1 LAALRYPA
9 LLEQRGQ
16 DMSKSFFWYDFEST
30 GIDTRRDRPV
40 QVAGV
45 RTNEQLEEIGE
56 PLCIDCRLSPD
67 ILPHPMACLVTG
79 IGPERVAAGLA
90 EPEFIHL
97 LHEQMMQPGTCS
109 VGYNSLR
116 FDDEMTRFTLYRNFH
131 DPYTRE
137 WQGGNSRW
145 DLLDALRAAHALR
158 PDGITWPQQDG
169 FTSLRLELLTAA
181 NGIDHGQAHDAL
193 ADVRATIAMARLL
206 RQAQPKLFDYL
217 LNLRSK
223 HRVTELV
230 DLQQLR
236 PLVHV
241 SGRFGRE
248 RQGLGLVL
256 PLGWHPTNRN
266 ALIVYDLAADPALIM
281 EQNADDIRRLLY
293 TRHDDLAEG
302 EARLGLKLVHINKC
316 PVLADTKVLLPADIE
331 RLQLD
336 MPLLLQR
343 AEQLANWR
351 NGAQALLAQ
360 IYAQDVTDAPG
371 GEDPELQLYGSF
383 IGDADRRLLP
393 AIREADGKALAAT
406 SWPLRD
412 QRLVDMLFRY
422 RARNFP
428 ESLNKQ
434 EKLEWDRF
442 CRERLMGVEPGAPI
456 TLVEFMR
463 SIEELLPQV
472 EGQQRVLLLA
482 WQTEA
487 QQRAKKLGI
496 TPA

>member
-1 LAALRYPA
+1 MP
-9 LLEQRGQ
+9 
-16 DMSKSFFWYDFEST
+16 
-30 GIDTRRDRPV
+30 
-40 QVAGV
+40 
-45 RTNEQLEEIGE
+45 
-56 PLCIDCRLSPD
+56 
-67 ILPHPMACLVTG
+67 
-79 IGPERVAAGLA
+79 
-90 EPEFIHL
+90 
-97 LHEQMMQPGTCS
+97 
-109 VGYNSLR
+109 
-116 FDDEMTRFTLYRNFH
+116 
-131 DPYTRE
+131 
-137 WQGGNSRW
+137 
-145 DLLDALRAAHALR
+145 
-158 PDGITWPQQDG
+158 
-169 FTSLRLELLTAA
+169 
-181 NGIDHGQAHDAL
+181 
-193 ADVRATIAMARLL
+193 
-206 RQAQPKLFDYL
+206 
-217 LNLRSK
+217 
-223 HRVTELV
+223 
-230 DLQQLR
+230 
-236 PLVHV
+236 
-241 SGRFGRE
+241 
-248 RQGLGLVL
+248 L

>member
-1 LAALRYPA
+1 
-9 LLEQRGQ
+9 
-16 DMSKSFFWYDFEST
+16 MSKSFFWYDFEST
-30 GIDTRRDRPV
+30 GIDPRRDRPV

-56 PLCIDCRLSPD
+56 PLCIDCRLPAD
-67 ILPHPMACLVTG
+67 VLPHPKACLVTG
-79 IGPERVAAGLA
+79 IGPERLANGLS

-131 DPYTRE
+131 DPYARE

-158 PDGITWPQQDG
+158 PDGIVWPQQDG

-217 LNLRSK
+217 LSLRSK
-223 HRVTELV
+223 HRVTELI

-248 RQGLGLVL
+248 RRGLALVL

-266 ALIVYDLAADPALIM
+266 ALIVYDLGTDPSLVMA
-281 EQNADDIRRLLY
+281 QSADDIRRLLY
-293 TRHDDLAEG
+293 TRNDELAEG
-302 EARLGLKLVHINKC
+302 EARPGLKLVHINKC

-336 MPLLLQR
+336 MPLLHER
-343 AEQLANWR
+343 AEQLARWR
-351 NGAQALLAQ
+351 EGAQALLAEV
-360 IYAQDVTDAPG
+360 YAQQSSVGKDED
-371 GEDPELQLYGSF
+371 DPEQQLYGSF
-383 IGDADRRLLP
+383 ISDVDRRLLP
-393 AIREADGKALAAT
+393 AIREADGRTLAAT

-428 ESLNKQ
+428 DSLNEQ
-434 EKLEWDRF
+434 EHEQWRRF
-442 CRERLMGVEPGAPI
+442 CRERLTGEEPGAPI
-456 TLVEFMR
+456 TLADFMQH
-463 SIEELLPQV
+463 IDELLPTV
-472 EGQQRVLLLA
+472 EGEQHALLVA
-482 WQTEA
+482 WQAEA
-487 QQRAKKLGI
+487 KARAIALGI

>member
-1 LAALRYPA
+1 
-9 LLEQRGQ
+9 
-16 DMSKSFFWYDFEST
+16 MSKGMNKSFFWYDFEST
-30 GIDTRRDRPV
+30 GIDPRRDRPV

-56 PLCIDCRLSPD
+56 PLCIDCRLPPD

-79 IGPERVAAGLA
+79 IGPERLAAGLG

-97 LHEQMMQPGTCS
+97 LHEQMLQAGTCS

-131 DPYTRE
+131 DPYGRE

-158 PDGITWPQQDG
+158 PAGIVWPQQDG

-206 RQAQPKLFDYL
+206 REAQPKLFEYL
-217 LNLRSK
+217 LTLRSK
-223 HRVTELV
+223 HRVSELI
-230 DLQQLR
+230 DLQQTR

-248 RQGLGLVL
+248 RSGLGLVL

-266 ALIVYDLAADPALIM
+266 ALIVYDLAADPELIM
-281 EQNADDIRRLLY
+281 TQSAEDTRRLLY
-293 TRHDDLAEG
+293 TRQDDLAEG
-302 EARLGLKLVHINKC
+302 EARPGLKLVHINKC

-343 AEQLANWR
+343 AGQLANWR
-351 NGAQALLAQ
+351 GNAQELLAQ
-360 IYAQDVTDAPG
+360 IYAQDASAG
-371 GEDPELQLYGSF
+371 GDSDPELQLYGSF
-383 IGDADRRLLP
+383 ISDADRRLLP
-393 AIREADGKALAAT
+393 AIREADGKTLAT
-406 SWPLRD
+406 TNWPLRD

-428 ESLNKQ
+428 ESLSEQ
-434 EKLEWDRF
+434 EQLAWSRF
-442 CRERLMGVEPGAPI
+442 CRERLTGVEPGAPI
-456 TLVEFMR
+456 TFNDFMQ
-463 SIEELLPQV
+463 SIAALLPQADA
-472 EGQQRVLLLA
+472 QQQALLLA
-482 WQTEA
+482 WQKEA
-487 QQRAKKLGI
+487 EKRAGLLGI
-496 TPA
+496 TSA